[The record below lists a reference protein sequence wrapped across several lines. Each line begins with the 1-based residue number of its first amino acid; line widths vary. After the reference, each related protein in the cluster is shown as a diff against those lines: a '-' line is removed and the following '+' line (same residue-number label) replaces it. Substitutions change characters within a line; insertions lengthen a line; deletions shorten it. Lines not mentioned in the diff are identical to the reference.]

1 MNVTQPFFHHCDIDV
16 SRSSV
21 RMRRTTCKMQKIQG
35 TIHIPERQQSEQNVD
50 EPLKRLNETDSKGKK
65 KLDM

>member
-1 MNVTQPFFHHCDIDV
+1 
-16 SRSSV
+16 
-21 RMRRTTCKMQKIQG
+21 MQKIQG

-65 KLDM
+65 NSTCRGMTTPTALY